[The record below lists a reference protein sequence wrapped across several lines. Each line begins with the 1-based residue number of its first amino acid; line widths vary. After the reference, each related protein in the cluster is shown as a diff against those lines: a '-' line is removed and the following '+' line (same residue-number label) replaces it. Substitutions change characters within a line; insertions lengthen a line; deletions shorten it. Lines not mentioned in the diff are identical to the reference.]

1 MLESKISMS
10 FPRDYYLECAEEF
23 EANRIDCVDQEL
35 SEFNHD
41 EEDLACELAYTRY
54 TLAREELEL
63 EHLRAQVAELEDQK
77 EAVIQQ
83 AQIWRQEARTMQNTV
98 AECYQAVTGKTG
110 EPGDWNG
117 ANPVRECIENLRAEN
132 ARLSGRFTF
141 TDEQAASVARAFW
154 RRIQPYVYAERE
166 APYPKEFGAE
176 IPVEFQ
182 AHMGTA
188 LLALHLHRKPDSEA
202 G

>member
-98 AECYQAVTGKTG
+98 AECYKAVTGSTG

-117 ANPVRECIENLRAEN
+117 AKPVREAISELKGERDRLRGQIQELSSAMLSLNRSRHQRIMIDGDDEPCYWQREEWVKWIVEIATR
-132 ARLSGRFTF
+132 AR
-141 TDEQAASVARAFW
+141 DEA
-154 RRIQPYVYAERE
+154 
-166 APYPKEFGAE
+166 
-176 IPVEFQ
+176 
-182 AHMGTA
+182 
-188 LLALHLHRKPDSEA
+188 
-202 G
+202 